1 MNKRTCLI
9 QLLGDETRGVVPAK
23 TILDQLTAS
32 GPTASKTDQD
42 QPTPDINIHG
52 CDEALWSFDRHQIT
66 DPCISQHG
74 EKITMHY
81 RGKVTDSKAI
91 TQGIAPAER
100 VSSQKVTQL

>member
-1 MNKRTCLI
+1 M
-9 QLLGDETRGVVPAK
+9 VPAK

-32 GPTASKTDQD
+32 GPTASKTGQD
-42 QPTPDINIHG
+42 QPTPDNIHG

-100 VSSQKVTQL
+100 VSTCLCSQKVTQL